1 VTAAVGRGK
10 TAVVAHRGDSSVH
23 RENTLEAIRSAIA
36 AGADTIEIDVRLT
49 HDGKV
54 VLLHD
59 AGLQRLWGVDTDIS
73 DLTLAEVQ
81 ELGGGELRIP
91 LLSEA
96 LQLMHKTSPLLL
108 IDMDSPAPAAAAHR
122 VVAESSFSVR
132 VAWCGDLDAM
142 RAIRRLDVAAEIWM
156 PWAEA
161 SAPTAV
167 QLAELRPAF
176 VNLPHLYVGAELVSG
191 IHSLGVRVSCWTVDD
206 PEQAAWLLSI
216 GVDSITSNQLS
227 LLLCLRDNDAA
238 ATVQMLPRARLVAR
252 ELANWAVGYV
262 RKHNVT
268 TVATKANP
276 ADHVTEIDLA
286 IERVVRAVISAQ
298 FPGHCFVG
306 EEFGGEAQTDKPC
319 WYLDPV
325 DGTAN
330 LANGMPWTSFSLA
343 LVVDGAPVVGVVA
356 DPWRGLVVEAEAG
369 SGAWANGIRLCLD
382 KPDAVTCPTTGPGA
396 AVVAAPRM
404 GPAPDPLRGAMVS
417 TELAA
422 HAAWPGMLPML
433 DALSQRYCTM
443 RIMGSGT
450 LTIAGIALGHGIGA
464 VIGSFGPVD
473 HLAAVLIVREAGG
486 VVLDEQGHD
495 TLFPAS
501 GGVLAAANRPAA
513 DALYGV
519 WREAI
524 AR

>member
-1 VTAAVGRGK
+1 MTAI
-10 TAVVAHRGDSSVH
+10 VAHRGDSSVH
-23 RENTLEAIRSAIA
+23 RENTLEAIRSAIV

-49 HDGKV
+49 RDGEV

-59 AGLQRLWGVDTDIS
+59 ATLNRLWGIDANIA
-73 DLTLAEVQ
+73 DLTLAEV
-81 ELGGGELRIP
+81 EKLGGGELRIP
-91 LLSEA
+91 LLRDA
-96 LQLMHKTSPLLL
+96 LHLMHGETPLLL
-108 IDMDSPAPAAAAHR
+108 IDMDSSEPAAAAHR
-122 VVAESSFSVR
+122 VVATSGSTAR
-132 VAWCGDLDAM
+132 VAWCGHIDAM
-142 RAIRRLDVAAEIWM
+142 KMIRRRDAAAEIWM
-156 PWAEA
+156 PWGEA
-161 SAPTAV
+161 SAPTALD
-167 QLAELRPAF
+167 LAELRPAF
-176 VNLPHLYVGAELVSG
+176 VNLPHVYVGRALVAA

-206 PEQAAWLLSI
+206 TEQMAWLLSI
-216 GVDSITSNQLS
+216 GVDSITSNQLA

-238 ATVQMLPRARLVAR
+238 ATVQMLPRARLIAR
-252 ELANWAVGYV
+252 ELASWAVEYV
-262 RKHNVT
+262 RKHHVT

-286 IERVVRAVISAQ
+286 IERVVRAVIGAQ
-298 FPGHCFVG
+298 FSDHCFVG
-306 EEFGGEAQTDKPC
+306 EEFGGEAQADKPC

-343 LVVDGAPVVGVVA
+343 LVMDGAPVVGVVA
-356 DPWRGLVVEAEAG
+356 DPWRGVVVEAEAG
-369 SGAWANGIRLCLD
+369 GGAWAGGIRLCLNE
-382 KPDAVTCPTTGPGA
+382 PDAEALSAPTI
-396 AVVAAPRM
+396 

-433 DALSQRYCTM
+433 EALSQRYCTM

-450 LTIAGIALGHGIGA
+450 LTVAGIALGHGIGA
-464 VIGSFGPVD
+464 VIGRFGPVD

-486 VVLDEQGHD
+486 VVLDESGDD

-501 GGVLAAANRPAA
+501 GGVLAAANRQTAEQ
-513 DALYGV
+513 LHTL

-524 AR
+524 TQ